1 MLAYVFWHV
10 ARPGVSPPAYEE
22 RLAAF
27 HAALRREPPPGLG
40 PTTTV
45 GLAAVPWL
53 GDAPGYEDWYLV
65 DDFTAL
71 GALNAAAVSG
81 TRREPHDAAAG
92 WAADGVAGVMAHVA
106 GPLLPDPGPTWSA
119 WLAKPA
125 GVGYG
130 DFHAAL
136 AGLGGGAGAWQRQM
150 VLGPATEYCVLAPE
164 PLTLPWPAR
173 WSWSLRPVV
182 QAPST
187 GSDAATDPRV

>member
-1 MLAYVFWHV
+1 MRAP
-10 ARPGVSPPAYEE
+10 ACRCRPYEE

-27 HAALRREPPPGLG
+27 HAALRSEPSPGLG
-40 PTTTV
+40 PTITV

-65 DDFTAL
+65 DDFAAL
-71 GALNAAAVSG
+71 GELNAAAVSG
-81 TRREPHDAAAG
+81 TRREPHDAAAD
-92 WAADGVAGVMAHVA
+92 WAADGVAGLMGHVA
-106 GPLLPDPGPTWSA
+106 GPLLPAPEPAWSA

-130 DFHAAL
+130 DLHAAL

-173 WSWSLRPVV
+173 WQWSLRRVV
-182 QAPST
+182 QAPKTASGSKPARAT
-187 GSDAATDPRV
+187 GT